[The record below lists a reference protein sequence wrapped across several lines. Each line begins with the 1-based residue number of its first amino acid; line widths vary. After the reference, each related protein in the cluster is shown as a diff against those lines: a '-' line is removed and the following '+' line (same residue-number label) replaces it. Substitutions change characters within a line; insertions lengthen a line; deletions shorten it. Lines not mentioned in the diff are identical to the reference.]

1 MRNIDVF
8 PTILSKLN
16 INHNCEGRNLFPVS
30 NKEKA
35 EIKSLLAFGENDYS
49 LFSNNQRRYIKGI
62 KGKWRIA
69 QSNQW
74 KLIFIPDPKENI
86 YEFYDIK
93 NDPLETKNLAN
104 NTLYDKEIKY
114 LKQELFQWIKKEDM
128 QNAEELSR
136 TRINPHLKERLQS
149 LGYFQ

>member
-49 LFSNNQRRYIKGI
+49 LFSNNQRKYIKGI

-74 KLIFIPDPKENI
+74 KLIFIPHPKENI
-86 YEFYDIK
+86 YEFYDFK
-93 NDPLETKNLAN
+93 NDPLEIKNLAN

-114 LKQELFQWIKKEDM
+114 LKQELFQWIKKEDI

-136 TRINPHLKERLQS
+136 TRIDPHLKND
-149 LGYFQ
+149 YNH

>member
-1 MRNIDVF
+1 MGSINVF
-8 PTILSKLN
+8 PTILSKLS
-16 INHNCEGRNLFPVS
+16 INHNCEGGNLFPIS

-49 LFSNNQRRYIKGI
+49 LFSNNQRKYIKGI

-114 LKQELFQWIKKEDM
+114 LKQELFQWIKKEDI

-136 TRINPHLKERLQS
+136 TRIDPHLKEQLQS